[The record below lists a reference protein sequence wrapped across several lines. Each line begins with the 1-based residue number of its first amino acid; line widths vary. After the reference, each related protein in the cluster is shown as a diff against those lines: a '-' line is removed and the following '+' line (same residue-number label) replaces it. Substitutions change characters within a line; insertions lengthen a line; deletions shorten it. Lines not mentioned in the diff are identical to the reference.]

1 MFAERGAARYTP
13 SMRPLSFLPLVLA
26 IAACGGSSKP
36 AESAATKPVVEAPP
50 PPPSEP
56 QPKEKVARAS
66 VDAAL
71 KAGLGKFLAN
81 VEVEAQLDK
90 GKFVGWRIVELRGDM
105 WSGVDLKPGDVVTRV
120 NGFKIEREHEANAA
134 FKSLAVAS
142 EIRVSILRDGQPAE
156 IRFAIV
162 EE

>member
-1 MFAERGAARYTP
+1 
-13 SMRPLSFLPLVLA
+13 MRPFAFVAALA
-26 IAACGGSSKP
+26 LTACGSS
-36 AESAATKPVVEAPP
+36 SPVPEAPQPKLAEAPP
-50 PPPSEP
+50 APPPEP

-71 KAGLGKFLAN
+71 KAGLGKFLGN
-81 VEVEAQLDK
+81 LEVEAHLDK
-90 GKFVGWRIVELRGDM
+90 GKFVGWKIVELRGDM
-105 WSGVDLKPGDVVTRV
+105 WTGVDLKPGDVVTRV

-142 EIRVSILRDGQPAE
+142 EIRVSIIRDGQPVE
-156 IRFAIV
+156 VRFAI